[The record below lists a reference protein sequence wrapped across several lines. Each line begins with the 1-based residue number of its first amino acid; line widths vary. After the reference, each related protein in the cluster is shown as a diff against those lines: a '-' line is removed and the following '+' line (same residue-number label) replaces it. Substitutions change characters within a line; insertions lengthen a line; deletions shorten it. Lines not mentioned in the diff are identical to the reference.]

1 MNKKYTIGI
10 DFGTL
15 SARAVA
21 LDLTT
26 GEEAAVAVF
35 AYPHGVMDRTLPS
48 GKVLPPQYALQHPQD
63 YLDALREV
71 IGGILQK
78 IEPTAIKAICLDF
91 TTCTVLPVDEKGI
104 PLCFDP
110 CFRDEPHAYVK
121 LWKHHGAVKQA
132 KEFDRVANSRGEKW
146 MVNCGGTSSSEWLF
160 PKFLEILQEAP
171 EVYRKTHRFYEAADW
186 LSLVLTGQETHNPCM
201 AGLKAYWDAETGF
214 PGNDFFCQV
223 DPRLDGVV
231 GTKICGQV
239 ASVDQLAGYIS
250 KAGAVLTGL
259 PEGTPVAMPIGDA
272 HAALPALNVCR
283 DGDALLVI
291 GTSGVM
297 LVNTGKKADVPG
309 IFSLVDGGVFPNLCT
324 MESGQTGLGDC
335 FDWFVKN
342 CVPGYYQEEARK
354 NGKSIHTLLQEKVA
368 GQRPGESRLIALDW
382 FNGNRSILK
391 KEDLSGLIL
400 GMTLQTRTEEIYRAL
415 MESAAYGLRVIVDN
429 YEAHGVPIRRLYA
442 AGGIAIKSSLLM
454 QIYADVL
461 GKPIVVS
468 DSSQAGARGSALY
481 AAVAAGEC
489 GDIIE
494 AAAKYAQPNGRVYQ
508 PNPKNVALY
517 DALYREYRRL
527 HDYFGTGGNNVM
539 DRLYD
544 IYYAGQELSLD
555 TQSQ

>member
-1 MNKKYTIGI
+1 MDKKYTIGI

-26 GEEAAVAVF
+26 GEETADAVF
-35 AYPHGVMDRTLPS
+35 VYPHGVMDRALPS

-71 IGGILQK
+71 VGGILQK
-78 IEPTAIKAICLDF
+78 IDKTAIKAICLDF

-110 CFRDEPHAYVK
+110 CFCDEPHAYVK

-160 PKFLEILQEAP
+160 PKILETLQEAP
-171 EVYRKTHRFYEAADW
+171 EVYEKTYRFYEAVDW
-186 LSLVLTGQETHNPCM
+186 LSLVLTGQETHNPCT
-201 AGLKAYWDAETGF
+201 AGLKGYWDAETGF
-214 PGNDFFCQV
+214 PENEFFCQV

-231 GTKICGQV
+231 GTKVCRQV
-239 ASVDQLAGYIS
+239 DRVDQLSGFVS
-250 KAGAVLTGL
+250 KAGAELTGL
-259 PEGTPVAMPIGDA
+259 LEGTPVAMPIGDA
-272 HAALPALNVCR
+272 HAALPALNVSG
-283 DGDALLVI
+283 DGDALLVV
-291 GTSGVM
+291 GTSGVLM
-297 LVNTGKKADVPG
+297 VNTAEKADVPG
-309 IFSLVDGGVFPNLCT
+309 ICSLVDGGVFPNLCT
-324 MESGQTGLGDC
+324 MEAGQAGLGDC

-342 CVPGYYQEEARK
+342 CVPGDYQEEARNK
-354 NGKSIHTLLQEKVA
+354 GKSIHTLLQEKAA

-391 KEDLSGLIL
+391 NDGLSGLVL
-400 GMTLQTRTEEIYRAL
+400 GMTLQTRPEEIYRAL
-415 MESAAYGLRVIVDN
+415 LESTAYGLRVILDN
-429 YEAHGVPIRRLYA
+429 YEEHGVRINRLYA
-442 AGGIAIKSSLLM
+442 AGGIAVKSPLLM

-461 GKPIVVS
+461 GRAIVVS

-489 GDIIE
+489 ADIIE
-494 AAAKYAQPNGRVYQ
+494 AAGKFAQPNGLTYD
-508 PNPKNVALY
+508 PNPKNVTLY
-517 DALYREYRRL
+517 EALYREYRRL
-527 HDYFGTGGNNVM
+527 HDYFGAGGNGVM

-544 IYYAGQELSLD
+544 IYYAGQE
-555 TQSQ
+555 